1 MLKHGNAAVY
11 FSNYLRLSRLE
22 VKEKLQ
28 WFGSG
33 MLMMPG
39 SCRYWYLQLIC
50 EEMNTTLTGS
60 HRLLMVTVGLLP
72 VASGGSADMH
82 EKSSN
87 CRNLVT
93 TSFTIRTWF
102 LCGFSFVLLPQSRR
116 LCFCK
121 RWPVSC
127 IKCSGNAYKAMKE
140 MSLFILVFAEM
151 ERLPYEHWAAPSAVC
166 DLCFVLMFVTY
177 GKPTQTSAV
186 SCREL
191 PHHAI
196 REPADSQRHKRRR
209 GTVQMCCL
217 QPRHSG
223 SQNVLLCR
231 PPAHPP

>member
-1 MLKHGNAAVY
+1 MTSRKSRWMKATRLSSSVTCLKASPRLRSATVWSRSGWRRQKVPVSYKHPRSLSLPFFFPHSFPYYRDNLQECNNPAIWPIINPVIRGLSVMLKHGNAAVY

-127 IKCSGNAYKAMKE
+127 
-140 MSLFILVFAEM
+140 MSWECI
-151 ERLPYEHWAAPSAVC
+151 
-166 DLCFVLMFVTY
+166 
-177 GKPTQTSAV
+177 
-186 SCREL
+186 
-191 PHHAI
+191 
-196 REPADSQRHKRRR
+196 
-209 GTVQMCCL
+209 
-217 QPRHSG
+217 
-223 SQNVLLCR
+223 
-231 PPAHPP
+231 